1 MGNTQTIKKFQK
13 SFANKYP
20 GQVIQ
25 FSIYGKQGYSVSKK
39 YLGGGAFGA
48 VWKGY
53 RWDDMIPV
61 AIKVIRPSLEM
72 NDFQRKIIKSEV
84 KVLEKLSMFPNCFPQ
99 IVCMYDFIEEK
110 GEKGQEDKYYIV
122 MELIEGTTIDGTYR
136 SSQDLKN
143 YLIDLSKGLAFIHD
157 HGIIHR
163 DIKPANILIDQKG
176 MAKLVDLGLGC
187 SSEKDVFSCEGTSG
201 TERYLDPRFF
211 LKEEGIKTAEFKSDI
226 FSLGLT
232 IYTVLS
238 GDYISN
244 FAYKGKEE
252 MINLYQQ
259 MKISLES
266 KRKDPFLT
274 ELVLKMIDPLNG
286 ENRPSAKELIVSLE
300 KDYFVKLES
309 SESSTPRLDLVNL
322 ILTKAK
328 QLQSLSENQIDF
340 KEYIDLAI
348 VEVTAKGLQVSKD
361 IKDKVWV
368 KYQKELKTVM
378 HPGEQMFN

>member
-1 MGNTQTIKKFQK
+1 M
-13 SFANKYP
+13 
-20 GQVIQ
+20 
-25 FSIYGKQGYSVSKK
+25 
-39 YLGGGAFGA
+39 
-48 VWKGY
+48 
-53 RWDDMIPV
+53 
-61 AIKVIRPSLEM
+61 
-72 NDFQRKIIKSEV
+72 KIS
-84 KVLEKLSMFPNCFPQ
+84 
-99 IVCMYDFIEEK
+99 
-110 GEKGQEDKYYIV
+110 
-122 MELIEGTTIDGTYR
+122 TAR
-136 SSQDLKN
+136 
-143 YLIDLSKGLAFIHD
+143 
-157 HGIIHR
+157 
-163 DIKPANILIDQKG
+163 KG
-176 MAKLVDLGLGC
+176 MLKLVDLGLGC

-211 LKEEGIKTAEFKSDI
+211 LEKGIKTAESKSDI

-232 IYTVLS
+232 IYTVLT
-238 GDYISN
+238 GDYTSN

-300 KDYFVKLES
+300 KDYFVRLES

-328 QLQSLSENQIDF
+328 QLQSLSEIQTDF
-340 KEYIDLAI
+340 KDYINLAI
-348 VEVTAKGLQVSKD
+348 IEVTNKGLQVSKD
-361 IKDKVWV
+361 IKEKVWI
-368 KYQKELKTVM
+368 KYQKELKTLI